1 MQTTEIIKLAFQNI
15 RSNMLRTLLTVSII
29 AIGIMA
35 LVGILTAL
43 DGVTYALS
51 DSFSGLGA
59 KSFEIAQKV
68 EDVGP
73 HRRKTIGDVI
83 SFQQA
88 ELFKKRFDAD
98 ARTAISMDCT
108 GMATVK
114 YRKESS
120 NPNVTVQAIDDN
132 YLYVNGKSLSFGRNF
147 SETELKN
154 GAHKAIIGKD
164 IVDDIFDGK
173 ASFAVGQF
181 FTVGDMRFKV
191 IGILASQGSTM
202 GGGSDRVVMLP
213 LSVGKVIYG
222 EPKRGYSLVVRGSNM
237 LDMEFAE
244 AEAEGLFRQVRRLK
258 IGEED
263 DFEILK
269 SDAMIDKLKE
279 NTATIRISTISI
291 GLITLLGAAI
301 GLMNIML
308 VSVTERTKEIGI
320 NKALGAT
327 KSDIRRLF
335 LIEAL
340 LIGLIGGLLG
350 VILGVLVGNI
360 VPLIMGG
367 NFLMP
372 WGWLALGIALCLLV
386 GIVSGYYP
394 AKKAAEL
401 DPIEALRHD

>member
-1 MQTTEIIKLAFQNI
+1 MQTTEIIKLALHNI

-59 KSFEIAQKV
+59 KSFEIAQK
-68 EDVGP
+68 DVGP
-73 HRRKTIGDVI
+73 HRRKTVDVI
-83 SFQQA
+83 AFQQA
-88 ELFKKRFDAD
+88 ELFKKRFDAE
-98 ARTAISMDCT
+98 ARTTISMFCT
-108 GMATVK
+108 GLATVK
-114 YRKESS
+114 YRKKTT
-120 NPNVTVQAIDDN
+120 NPNVSVDAIDDN
-132 YLYVNGKSLSFGRNF
+132 YLYVKGKNLSHGRNF
-147 SETELKN
+147 SETELNN
-154 GAHKAIIGKD
+154 GAHKAIIGQD
-164 IVDDIFDGK
+164 IVNDLFDGK
-173 ASFAVGQF
+173 ESFALGQAI
-181 FTVGDMRFKV
+181 TVGDMRYKV

-202 GGGSDRVVMLP
+202 GGGSDRVVLVP
-213 LSVGKVIYG
+213 ISVGQVIYG
-222 EPKRGYSLVVRGSNM
+222 EPMQGYSLVVRGSNM

-258 IGEED
+258 IGEEN

-269 SDAMIDKLKE
+269 SDAMIEKLKE

-327 KSDIRRLF
+327 QSDIRRLF

-350 VILGVLVGNI
+350 VVLGVLVGNI
-360 VPLIMGG
+360 VPLVMGG
-367 NFLMP
+367 SFLMP
-372 WGWLALGIALCLLV
+372 WGWLSLGIALCLLV

-401 DPIEALRHD
+401 DPIEALRQD